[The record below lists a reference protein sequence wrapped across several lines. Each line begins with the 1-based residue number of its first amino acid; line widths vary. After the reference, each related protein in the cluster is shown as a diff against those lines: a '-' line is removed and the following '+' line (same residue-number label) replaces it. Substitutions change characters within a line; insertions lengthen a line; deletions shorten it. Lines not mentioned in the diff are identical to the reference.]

1 MTFNKGVTGGEGL
14 GKAHHCIVNRRI
26 AVRMV
31 FAENVADKAR
41 TLSEGLVGLHTQLVH
56 CVKNAPVNGFQP
68 VAHIGKRTADDNSHC
83 V

>member
-1 MTFNKGVTGGEGL
+1 
-14 GKAHHCIVNRRI
+14 
-26 AVRMV
+26 MV

-56 CVKNAPVNGFQP
+56 CVKNAPVNGFQS